1 MTKILAIHDWK
12 EFKQGKSEIGMPFP
26 ILLIVNDWQLYG
38 KWIILLNKLKL
49 RELSR
54 RFVEKIAAGFLKVVL
69 IFLIQPVSFVLLI
82 SLAARVIMKGIP
94 WNRIS
99 LHVSTRSSFYAETP

>member
-1 MTKILAIHDWK
+1 M
-12 EFKQGKSEIGMPFP
+12 
-26 ILLIVNDWQLYG
+26 
-38 KWIILLNKLKL
+38 ILLNKLKL

-54 RFVEKIAAGFLKVVL
+54 KFIEKIAAGFLKVVL

-94 WNRIS
+94 
-99 LHVSTRSSFYAETP
+99 